1 MFIKVF
7 KSNEKL
13 TNGLVILITLLLSI
27 PSFFIQQN
35 EDVMNFISTGYFW
48 LDKSILILLISIQAV
63 YLNVVA
69 NEYKLLENNT
79 HLTALIFVVFNT
91 SFLLLLNLNQVI
103 IANTVVLLGVHQL
116 LKLYDNKVSFS
127 LSFNAGVLISIATV
141 IYFPNGIFILLLWFG
156 LIYLISPNWRDF
168 LITIFGFCLPIIYVA
183 SYNFVIDDSSF
194 LELIPYNLCVF
205 KIDSQ
210 VFSFFNN
217 VLFLSII
224 GVILFAYLKLSIRIN
239 RGGLRRSKMLVILI
253 FMSLFGLGTLFFNEF
268 DYLAT
273 FVVLTIPVS
282 VIVAIFFQNLK
293 KKWLAELL
301 FLILLVLIILNYFS

>member
-103 IANTVVLLGVHQL
+103 IANTFVLLGVHQL

-168 LITIFGFCLPIIYVA
+168 LITIFGFCLPIIYVV